1 MASLKMRG
9 AYRELERKGK
19 RACHSSGKSMDTLEP
34 QLRPRL
40 EADIFGIEVECLATE
55 TQLAR

>member
-1 MASLKMRG
+1 MRG